1 MHEQSIHNI
10 LLQRHPGA
18 GNPKLVRDE
27 IADACTTFV
36 NSGLADANFI
46 TELCT
51 DSEAKYWSHVSEALL
66 AAYLRKAGIQPT
78 PSHGGG
84 PDFLVV
90 ENGQRIW
97 IEVICPTPIGIPP
110 DWLNRD
116 LNSVVDFPHKQI
128 LLRWTSAIKEKVE
141 KLIGS
146 SDGKVKGYIDKGVVA
161 LDDAYVIAVNGR
173 QLRGLFPIL
182 KGISGFPFAM
192 EAVFAVGP
200 RQISVSRETLKPIDS
215 GHQHRP
221 LILRPQR
228 APVPAYTFLDDKSKP
243 ISAIWAVD
251 LEGTSALGNIE
262 PMAVIHNPNAQT
274 RISTGFLPAYDEY
287 VAKPDGSDNF
297 IVSRI
302 DGRLRLSQ

>member
-1 MHEQSIHNI
+1 M
-10 LLQRHPGA
+10 
-18 GNPKLVRDE
+18 
-27 IADACTTFV
+27 
-36 NSGLADANFI
+36 
-46 TELCT
+46 
-51 DSEAKYWSHVSEALL
+51 
-66 AAYLRKAGIQPT
+66 
-78 PSHGGG
+78 
-84 PDFLVV
+84 
-90 ENGQRIW
+90 NGKRIW
-97 IEVICPTPIGIPP
+97 IEVVCPTPTGIP
-110 DWLNRD
+110 
-116 LNSVVDFPHKQI
+116 LNSGVAFPHNQI
-128 LLRWTSAIKEKVE
+128 LLRQTSTVKEKAE

-146 SDGKVKGYIDKGVVA
+146 SDGNVKGYVDKGVVA

-200 RQISVSRETLKPIDS
+200 RQISVNRETLKPIDS
-215 GHQHRP
+215 GRQRRP
-221 LILRPQR
+221 LISRPQR

-262 PMAVIHNPNAQT
+262 PMAVIHNPNALT
-274 RISTGFLPAYDEY
+274 RIPTGFLPAHDEY
-287 VAKPDGSDNF
+287 VATPDGSENF